1 MAAQQPPVARYR
13 AIGPFVVG
21 LAVGIVIGIIT
32 GFIVATIFSQTILAA
47 LRALRRRFEAD
58 ADAPPFEFLAQ

>member
-1 MAAQQPPVARYR
+1 MAAQQPPLARHR

-32 GFIVATIFSQTILAA
+32 GSVVTAIFSQAILAA